1 MPSIQPSIDDKAA
14 ERPRCI
20 TGGHPMKIRHAA
32 PLLLTG
38 WILVVP
44 PDSTVP
50 HSVDPAAPMS
60 RWMQIAAFK
69 TANDCQN
76 AVAAL
81 RKRNPDIPVALD
93 PTGEL
98 RRFQRRQPDD
108 PQLALARVRNATC
121 IASDDP
127 RLAK

>member
-1 MPSIQPSIDDKAA
+1 
-14 ERPRCI
+14 
-20 TGGHPMKIRHAA
+20 MKIRNAA

-38 WILVVP
+38 WILMVP

-50 HSVDPAAPMS
+50 HSVDPAAPMFH
-60 RWMQIAAFK
+60 WMHIAKFNNAS
-69 TANDCQN
+69 DCQN

-81 RKRNPDIPVALD
+81 NTRNPDIPVPLD

-98 RRFQRRQPDD
+98 RRFQRRQPAD

-121 IASDDP
+121 LASDDP
-127 RLAK
+127 RLTK

>member
-1 MPSIQPSIDDKAA
+1 
-14 ERPRCI
+14 
-20 TGGHPMKIRHAA
+20 MKIRYAA

-38 WILVVP
+38 WILMVP

-50 HSVDPAAPMS
+50 RSVDTSAPMS
-60 RWMQIAAFK
+60 RWRRIVEFNN
-69 TANDCQN
+69 ANDCQN
-76 AVAAL
+76 AVATL
-81 RKRNPDIPVALD
+81 NKRNPDIPVPLD

-98 RRFQRRQPDD
+98 RRFQRRQPAD

-121 IASDDP
+121 IASDNP